1 MMPPVD
7 YIRQAA
13 DLVRGAH
20 CVTALVG
27 AGLSAGSGVPTYRG
41 AGGLWTGEGMP
52 PLLSYREFA
61 RDPAGW
67 WRARLAAEVDPG
79 HPVYRMK
86 QAVDR
91 AVPNAGHL
99 ALAELERRG
108 ILRCVITQN
117 VDGLHAAAGSC
128 AVLEIHGNRNRLRC
142 IACGWRFPRY
152 DDSGSDCVGL
162 LSTGGG
168 PPLCGQCGGILKLD
182 TVMFGEPIQPDT
194 LRACR
199 EAAERCDCM
208 LLVGTSGSV
217 SPAARL
223 PLLAQERGADLIEIN
238 PETTS
243 LTPHCNLVLP
253 GPADAVLPQL
263 LRWL

>member
-1 MMPPVD
+1 MIPPDD

-13 DLVRGAH
+13 DLVRDAR

-41 AGGLWTGEGMP
+41 AGGLWMGEGMP
-52 PLLSYREFA
+52 PLLSYQEFA
-61 RDPAGW
+61 RDPVGW
-67 WRARLAAEVDPG
+67 WRARLAAEVDPA

-86 QAVDR
+86 RAVDR

-142 IACGWRFPRY
+142 IVCGWRFPRY
-152 DDSGSDCVGL
+152 DDSGIDCVGL
-162 LSTGGG
+162 PSGGG
-168 PPLCGQCGGILKLD
+168 PPLCGQCGGIVKLD
-182 TVMFGEPIQPDT
+182 TVMFGEPIPPDT

-208 LLVGTSGSV
+208 LLVGTSGTV

-223 PLLAQERGADLIEIN
+223 PLLAQERGAALIEIN

-243 LTPHCNLVLP
+243 LTPHCSLVFH
-253 GPADAVLPQL
+253 GAAGVVLSQL

>member
-1 MMPPVD
+1 MMLPDD

-13 DLVRGAH
+13 DLVRGAR

-41 AGGLWTGEGMP
+41 AGGLWMGEGMP
-52 PLLSYREFA
+52 PLLSYQEFA

-67 WRARLAAEVDPG
+67 WRARLAAEVDPA

-117 VDGLHAAAGSC
+117 VDGLHDAAGSG

-152 DDSGSDCVGL
+152 DDSGVDCVGL

-168 PPLCGQCGGILKLD
+168 PPLCGRCGGILKLD
-182 TVMFGEPIQPDT
+182 TVMFGEPIPPDT

-208 LLVGTSGSV
+208 LLVGTSGTV

-223 PLLAQERGADLIEIN
+223 PLLAQERGATLIEIN

-243 LTPHCNLVLP
+243 LTPHCSLVLP

>member
-1 MMPPVD
+1 MMPPDD

-13 DLVRGAH
+13 DLVRGAR

-41 AGGLWTGEGMP
+41 SGGLWTGEGVP
-52 PLLSYREFA
+52 PLLSYQEFA

-152 DDSGSDCVGL
+152 DDSGIDCVAL
-162 LSTGGG
+162 PSGGG
-168 PPLCGQCGGILKLD
+168 PPMCGRCGGILKLD
-182 TVMFGEPIQPDT
+182 TVMFGEPIPPDT

-208 LLVGTSGSV
+208 LLVGTSGTV

-223 PLLAQERGADLIEIN
+223 PLVAQERGAALIEIN

-243 LTPHCNLVLP
+243 LTPHCSLDLP